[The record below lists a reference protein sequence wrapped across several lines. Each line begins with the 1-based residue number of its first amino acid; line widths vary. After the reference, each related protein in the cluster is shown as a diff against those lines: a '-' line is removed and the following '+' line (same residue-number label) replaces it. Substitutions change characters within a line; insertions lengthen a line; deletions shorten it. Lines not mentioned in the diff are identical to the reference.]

1 LAYNT
6 TLSVHIKRQ
15 TDRGYHEHWTVRLS
29 TGMSDFEVVT
39 LILEMCCSLRSW
51 VGVSVKW
58 LEKHELVN
66 SLVGIQ
72 HNTVSAHKET
82 DR

>member
-29 TGMSDFEVVT
+29 TGLSDFEVVT
-39 LILEMCCSLRSW
+39 
-51 VGVSVKW
+51 VHGVSVKDR
-58 LEKHELVN
+58 
-66 SLVGIQ
+66 GC
-72 HNTVSAHKET
+72 VSV
-82 DR
+82 